1 MDRAAGVTDAM
12 RLPDLIDLEAQL
24 ARDRDGD
31 PAALATRDRALVG
44 YARGSGARSEV
55 LARWL
60 SALREAHP
68 EWLWPGRP
76 IAQALAALRVVLAVS
91 GIALGW
97 AAAAA
102 LLRYHGDEPVN
113 VWDVLLV
120 FVGVQLLLLVVL
132 LASFLVPLAR
142 LGAPVLGPLRSALA
156 AVYPR
161 LAARALGT
169 RGAERN
175 EAWRALWHRLQSRR
189 SLYHAVEPWLL
200 LGLAQT
206 FGVAFNLG
214 ALAGFLRVVV
224 FSDVAFGWS
233 STVIA
238 LDASRFHALVST
250 LAAPFGWLWPDAVP
264 SESLVIA
271 TRYSRLESA
280 YLLSG
285 AGRSADPVLVG
296 GWWPFLLAAIV
307 CYGLLPRVAALAVA
321 RIRTARLLTR
331 LPLDDAEVERTM
343 RRLVEPSVQTR
354 APAPEPAPSAA
365 TPPWLGQPGEAAEGT
380 CAVVLWRDAPGGAVL
395 ERAVALH
402 TRRPVAAIRTAG
414 GRDHEE
420 GAVDW
425 AGSVDGA
432 DPVVV
437 VAEAFEAPDRGALR
451 LLRDLRRA
459 LGPRRHLLVVL
470 VDPSRDGP
478 ARPLEGEVRTWRDGL
493 ARLEDPFLAVEPL
506 GVTR

>member
-1 MDRAAGVTDAM
+1 M
-12 RLPDLIDLEAQL
+12 RLPELIDLEAQL

-31 PAALATRDRALVG
+31 PAALAARDRALVG
-44 YARGSGARSEV
+44 YERPSDVRSGV
-55 LARWL
+55 LSGWVF
-60 SALREAHP
+60 ALREAHP

-76 IAQALAALRVVLAVS
+76 IAQALAVLRVVLALS
-91 GIALGW
+91 GLALGW
-97 AAAAA
+97 AAAVA

-113 VWDVLLV
+113 VWDVLLL
-120 FVGVQLLLLVVL
+120 FVGVQILLLLVL
-132 LASFLVPLAR
+132 LASLLLPVAR
-142 LGAPVLGPLRSALA
+142 LGTPVLGPLRGVLA

-161 LAARALGT
+161 LAARALGA
-169 RGAERN
+169 RGAERGD
-175 EAWRALWHRLQSRR
+175 AWRALWHRLHSRR

-206 FGVAFNLG
+206 LGVAFNVG
-214 ALAGFLRVVV
+214 AIAGFLRVVV

-233 STVIA
+233 STLVA
-238 LDASRFHALVST
+238 LDASRFHALVSA
-250 LAAPFGWLWPDAVP
+250 LAVPFGWLWPDAVP
-264 SESLVIA
+264 SPALVLA
-271 TRYSRLESA
+271 TRYSRLEAA

-296 GWWPFLLAAIV
+296 GWWPFLVAAIA

-321 RIRTARLLTR
+321 RIRTARLLAR
-331 LPLDDAEVERTM
+331 LPLDDAEVERTV
-343 RRLVEPSVQTR
+343 RRLVEPSVETR
-354 APAPEPAPSAA
+354 APAPETASSAA
-365 TPPWLGQPGEAAEGT
+365 PPPWRGGPGPAAEGT
-380 CAVVLWRDAPGGAVL
+380 CAVVLWRDTPWGEAL
-395 ERAVALH
+395 EREVALQ
-402 TRRPVAAIRTAG
+402 TRRTVVAIRTAG

-425 AGSVDGA
+425 AGAVDGA

-437 VAEAFEAPDRGALR
+437 VAEAFEAPDGGAVR

-459 LGPRRHLLVVL
+459 LGPQRHLLVVL

-478 ARPLEGEVRTWRDGL
+478 ARPVEGEVRTWRDGL

-506 GVTR
+506 GETP